1 MNRLKMS
8 LIDHLEE
15 LRWRIIL
22 CLITL
27 VITAIISSVFTPRIL
42 EILKKPAGDS
52 LKTLAFFG
60 PTEAI
65 WAYIKIALVS
75 GLIISLPVILFQVW
89 CFISPALEER
99 ERRTIASF
107 LWLIILFFIGGLIFA
122 YYVLLPFALK
132 FLLTFASSQLVP
144 LISID
149 KYLSFVFILLLGC
162 GLVFEMPVAV
172 LTLSRLNIITS
183 STLRRHRKIAVLLIF
198 IIAGVI
204 TPTPDAFNM
213 ILMAVPMLLLY
224 EISIAL
230 AFISEKK
237 RKRIECKLQP

>member
-1 MNRLKMS
+1 MKRIDMGLT
-8 LIDHLEE
+8 DHLEE
-15 LRWRIIL
+15 LRRRIIL
-22 CLITL
+22 SLITL
-27 VITAIISSVFTPRIL
+27 VVAAVIASFFTSHIL

-52 LKTLAFFG
+52 LKTLAFFS

-65 WAYIKIALVS
+65 WAYIKIAMFC
-75 GLIISLPVILFQVW
+75 GLIVSLPVILFQTW
-89 CFISPALEER
+89 RFISPALEER
-99 ERRTIASF
+99 ERKAIASF

-172 LTLSRLNIITS
+172 LVLSRLNIITS
-183 STLRRHRKIAVLLIF
+183 STLRQHRKIAVLFIF

-213 ILMAVPMLLLY
+213 ILMAIPMLLLY
-224 EISIAL
+224 EISITL
-230 AFISEKK
+230 AFFTERK
-237 RKRIECKLQP
+237 RKE